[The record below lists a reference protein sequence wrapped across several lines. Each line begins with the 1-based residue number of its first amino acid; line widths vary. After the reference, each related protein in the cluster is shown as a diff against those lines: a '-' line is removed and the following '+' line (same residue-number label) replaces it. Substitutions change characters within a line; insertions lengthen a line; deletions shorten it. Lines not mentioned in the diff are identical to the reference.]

1 MNRPKVIYIMGCGRS
16 GTTILDI
23 ILGNH
28 SGFLSLGELNNAMDA
43 WNKKKQVCSCG
54 LPVRQCRIW
63 KNVGHICFRSDSGG
77 EYYKISKYQKDIE
90 RQISIIKHILGLY
103 DPSMIHEYH
112 SYIYNIFRLLEESSS
127 AKAIIDSSKS
137 VGRALALLKNAKIDV
152 QIIHLVRDP
161 RGVYFSFKKKNLITP
176 TKNIW
181 SLVAYW
187 NKVNFLASLA
197 RLRLGDKKVLQV
209 RYEDLISNTDK
220 TIDKIAVFIKEDL
233 SDVKIKLRDEVVME
247 RGHLASGNRL
257 RIQKIPLKLQ
267 PDFEWMKRLKLH
279 EQIII
284 TTHCLP
290 LMIAYKYI

>member
-43 WNKKKQVCSCG
+43 WNKKRTCSCG
-54 LPVRQCRIW
+54 VPVRQCRIW
-63 KNVGHICFRSDSGG
+63 KNVGNIFFRSDSGG
-77 EYYKISKYQKDIE
+77 EHYKIAKYQNDIE
-90 RQISIIKHILGLY
+90 RQIFIIKHILGFY

-112 SYIYNIFRLLEESSS
+112 SYIYNIFRVLEESSS

-137 VGRALALLKNAKIDV
+137 VGRALALLRNAKIDV

-161 RGVYFSFKKKNLITP
+161 RGVYFSFQKKNLITS

>member
-43 WNKKKQVCSCG
+43 WNKKRICSCG
-54 LPVRQCRIW
+54 VPIRQCRIW
-63 KNVGHICFRSDSGG
+63 KNVGNIFFSNDSGG
-77 EYYKISKYQKDIE
+77 EHYRIANYQNDIE
-90 RQISIIKHILGLY
+90 RQISIINHILGLY

-112 SYIYNIFRLLEESSS
+112 SYIYNIFRLLKESSS
-127 AKAIIDSSKS
+127 AKAVIDSSKS

-161 RGVYFSFKKKNLITP
+161 RGVYFSFQKKNLITP

-181 SLVAYW
+181 SLVVYW
-187 NKVNFLASLA
+187 NGVNFLASLA
-197 RLRLGDKKVLQV
+197 RLRFGDKKVLRV

-220 TIDKIAVFIKEDL
+220 TIDKIGDFIKEDL
-233 SDVKIKLRDEVVME
+233 SDVKIKLRDEVSME
-247 RGHLASGNRL
+247 RGHIASGNRI
-257 RIQKIPLKLQ
+257 REQKIPLKLQ

-279 EQIII
+279 QRIII
-284 TTHCLP
+284 ATHCSP
-290 LMIAYKYI
+290 LMIAYRYF